1 VLYLIWHIATQGYEP
16 TKLIPGHK
24 LRYLRL
30 PTYVSYVQGSVASE
44 TEQLQMANNPDL
56 SPLWTSFNISQM
68 PTS

>member
-1 VLYLIWHIATQGYEP
+1 MTDPRSNASDV
-16 TKLIPGHK
+16 PGRTI
-24 LRYLRL
+24 LTLD
-30 PTYVSYVQGSVASE
+30 QGSVASE